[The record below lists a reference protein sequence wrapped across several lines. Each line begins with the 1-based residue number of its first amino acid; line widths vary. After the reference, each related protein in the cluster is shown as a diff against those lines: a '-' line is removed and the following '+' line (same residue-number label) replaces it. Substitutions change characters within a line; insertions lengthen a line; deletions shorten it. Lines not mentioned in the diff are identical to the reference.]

1 MRTKRSLKY
10 SSFSTPLTTFM
21 NSIKN
26 LKHYPQILQRINQNI
41 FKMYLEQE
49 LLQRLIKTA
58 RR

>member
-1 MRTKRSLKY
+1 MKTKRSLKC
-10 SSFSTPLTTFM
+10 SSFLTQLTTFM

-41 FKMYLEQE
+41 FKMYPELE